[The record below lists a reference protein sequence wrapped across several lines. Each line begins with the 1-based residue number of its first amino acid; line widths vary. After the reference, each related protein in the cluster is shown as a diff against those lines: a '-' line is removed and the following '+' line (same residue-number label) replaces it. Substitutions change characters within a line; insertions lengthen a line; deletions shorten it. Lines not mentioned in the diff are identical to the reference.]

1 MPIRTYIEKICRS
14 SQAGKPTSQGGYEWI
29 EVCYEVEKPIPDWNI
44 SPATI
49 LKEWHPS
56 QPIPSTENLTVH
68 YPELGLLT
76 VYKKYKGFRYYAR
89 IAANEYVELIAPTG
103 EDLENLIG
111 LQHNLQLRY
120 NNFSK
125 LPEKGD
131 VKVKVTLGVIA
142 TEEKSGK
149 VNEID
154 LPTERKEVVITLR
167 RTDKETP
174 KPNPNDKPVLNMV
187 LNTATKE
194 LTGDTSF
201 TFPTTPLDYYYDIE
215 LHHDFWHNKGLS
227 DYINFDT
234 RTEWYK
240 DHSINTPFTIKGVEW
255 NSIGRSLF
263 DINLTGTKNN
273 ATAVFSLS
281 QFYKENPTIKT
292 LNFDLSKNQTLTFQ
306 SYFRTKDSFGV
317 SHNFTINLTVI
328 NDTTAFHIDKKEFK
342 YLLKTD
348 KKERAEGVFTIKN
361 PNRLTFTINNADFL
375 EVSELKGNSEEEV
388 VVKFRSQSSELMTVG
403 EHKGWLKVTS
413 SAGSEQIVQVLIT
426 VQTDITFATKKVYFC
441 LDKELTHIRQTDPQS
456 EFVSVALTM
465 EFNGYGRSFTTT
477 QSYDYVFFEGVATVD
492 IGQEVQDFFRDI
504 TPSLEVNTK
513 KLLSPKEIFKAT
525 KVSAV
530 IKETNFKGAVF
541 KTHTLTDLHFLPG
554 KKPKAYPYLTQS
566 RLRSTYKQSLIS
578 VSALTQEVR
587 ARSLGQIGSNLI
599 DLSAIKDPLAVA
611 NFSFLRATANETYGA
626 TAIIRKETL
635 SLEPKPEPNST
646 PISALFQNQNFCPDW
661 FSFAGEYEA
670 LVSYEHTLADN
681 VLLSEDYKAQVK
693 TKRTY
698 KLNTGWL
705 FPEEIEVL
713 WELIKSP
720 ICFLRIA
727 GEWLKVIPI
736 TQKPLSFDSTR
747 NLHSFVVEFQLS
759 SND

>member
-1 MPIRTYIEKICRS
+1 MPIRTYIDKVCHTTYIQKS
-14 SQAGKPTSQGGYEWI
+14 SQGGYEP
-29 EVCYEVEKPIPDWNI
+29 EQVCYEVEKPITDWNI

-56 QPIPSTENLTVH
+56 QPIPSTENVTVH

-89 IAANEYVELIAPTG
+89 IAANEYVELIPPTG

-125 LPEKGD
+125 LPENGD
-131 VKVKVTLGVIA
+131 VKIKVTLGVIA

-167 RTDKETP
+167 RTDKATP
-174 KPNPNDKPVLNMV
+174 KPKPNERPVLNMV

-201 TFPTTPLDYYYDIE
+201 TFPTEPLDYYHGIR
-215 LHHDFWHNKGLS
+215 LHHNFWYNKGLG

-234 RTEWYK
+234 RTEWHK

-255 NSIGRSLF
+255 NSIGHSLF
-263 DINLTGTKNN
+263 DIHLTGTKHN

-292 LNFDLSKNQTLTFQ
+292 LDFDLSKNQTLTFENHFNIEGR
-306 SYFRTKDSFGV
+306 YIG
-317 SHNFTINLTVI
+317 FTINLTVI
-328 NDTTAFHIDKKEFK
+328 NDATAFHIDKKEFK

-348 KKERAEGVFTIKN
+348 KKERAEGTFTIKN
-361 PNRLTFTINNADFL
+361 PNLLTFTINNADFL
-375 EVSELKGNSEEEV
+375 EVTEIKGNGEEEV

-413 SAGSEQIVQVLIT
+413 SAGSEQVVNVEIS
-426 VQTDITFATKKVYFC
+426 VQTDVAFATKNVYFC
-441 LDKELTHIRQTDPQS
+441 LEKELTHIRQTDPES
-456 EFVSVALTM
+456 EFVSVALSM
-465 EFNGYGRSFTTT
+465 EFNGYGRTFSTT
-477 QSYDYVFFEGVATVD
+477 QTYDYVFFEGMATVD

-504 TPSLEVNTK
+504 TPALEVNTN
-513 KLLSPKEIFKAT
+513 KLLAPKEIFKAI
-525 KVSAV
+525 KVSAI
-530 IKETNFKGAVF
+530 IKETNFKGEVF
-541 KTHTLTDLHFLPG
+541 KTHTLTDLHYLPG

-587 ARSLGQIGSNLI
+587 VRSLGQIGSNLI

-611 NFSFLRATANETYGA
+611 NFSFLRATADVTYGA
-626 TAIIRKETL
+626 TSIIRKETL
-635 SLEPKPEPNST
+635 SLEPKPEPNGT

-720 ICFLRIA
+720 VCFLRIA

>member
-1 MPIRTYIEKICRS
+1 MSIRTYTDTVCEER
-14 SQAGKPTSQGGYEWI
+14 PRTTSRGGTEYEQY
-29 EVCYEVEKPIPDWNI
+29 CYPQEKPILDWGV
-44 SPATI
+44 SPTAI
-49 LKEWHPS
+49 LKEWNPS
-56 QPIPSTENLTVH
+56 QPIPSTELLTVQFPQVH
-68 YPELGLLT
+68 LLT
-76 VYKKYKGFRYYAR
+76 VYKKYKGFRNYAR
-89 IAANEYVELIAPTG
+89 ITTNDFVELIAPDG
-103 EDLENLIG
+103 QELDRLPLNA
-111 LQHNLQLRY
+111 QLQLRY
-120 NNFSK
+120 NHFSQ
-125 LPEKGD
+125 LPNNSDTQLKI
-131 VKVKVTLGVIA
+131 TLGIIA
-142 TEEKSGK
+142 TEEKGSS
-149 VNEID
+149 VTEID
-154 LPTERKEVVITLR
+154 LPTERKEVVITLH
-167 RTDKETP
+167 RTQEGGTTP
-174 KPNPNDKPVLNMV
+174 TPQPAERKVLRMT
-187 LNTATKE
+187 LNHATRE
-194 LTGDTSF
+194 LTGDREFSAKPNLTSF
-201 TFPTTPLDYYYDIE
+201 WGLIQNSKRYVHLAAFSNTTLSFRDIPRTG
-215 LHHDFWHNKGLS
+215 DIGLFKVDAYPS
-227 DYINFDT
+227 P
-234 RTEWYK
+234 
-240 DHSINTPFTIKGVEW
+240 SID
-255 NSIGRSLF
+255 RL
-263 DINLTGTKNN
+263 
-273 ATAVFSLS
+273 VFSLS
-281 QFYKENPTIKT
+281 DAYRNTGRVEEGGFDFSKT
-292 LNFDLSKNQTLTFQ
+292 QILSWKDNKIAYPGGILSRYFD
-306 SYFRTKDSFGV
+306 
-317 SHNFTINLTVI
+317 IELTVI
-328 NDTTAFHIDKKEFK
+328 NDATAFHIDKKDFK

-348 KKERAEGVFTIKN
+348 KKERAEGTFTIKN
-361 PNRLTFTINNADFL
+361 PNHLTFTINNADFL
-375 EVSELKGNSEEEV
+375 EVTEIKGNGEEEV

-413 SAGSEQIVQVLIT
+413 SAGSEQVVNVEIS
-426 VQTDITFATKKVYFC
+426 VQTDVAFATKNVYFC
-441 LDKELTHIRQTDPQS
+441 LDKELTRVRQTNAES
-456 EFVSVALTM
+456 EFITVALTM
-465 EFNGYGRSFTTT
+465 EFNGYGRSFTTI
-477 QSYDYVFFEGVATVD
+477 QSYDYVFFEGVATMD

-504 TPSLEVNTK
+504 TPSLEINTK

-541 KTHTLTDLHFLPG
+541 KTHTLTDLHYIPG

-599 DLSAIKDPLAVA
+599 DLSAIKDPLGVA
-611 NFSFLRATANETYGA
+611 NFSFLRATADVTYGA
-626 TAIIRKETL
+626 NTIISKETL
-635 SLEPKPEPNST
+635 SLEPKPEPNGT

-670 LVSYEHTLADN
+670 LVSYEHNLADN

-720 ICFLRIA
+720 VCFLRIA

>member
-1 MPIRTYIEKICRS
+1 MAIRTYIEKICRS

-142 TEEKSGK
+142 TEEKNGK

-167 RTDKETP
+167 RTDKATP
-174 KPNPNDKPVLNMV
+174 KPKPNDKPVLNMV

-201 TFPTTPLDYYYDIE
+201 SFSTEPLDYYHGIK
-215 LHHDFWHNKGLS
+215 LHHNFWYNKSLS
-227 DYINFDT
+227 DHINFDT
-234 RTEWYK
+234 RAEWYK

-255 NSIGRSLF
+255 NSVGRSLF
-263 DINLTGTKNN
+263 DIHLTGTKNK

-292 LNFDLSKNQTLTFQ
+292 LDFDLSKNQTLTFENHFNTDGR
-306 SYFRTKDSFGV
+306 YIG
-317 SHNFTINLTVI
+317 FTINLTVI

-361 PNRLTFTINNADFL
+361 PNRLTFTINNSDFL
-375 EVSELKGNSEEEV
+375 EITELKGNGEEEV
-388 VVKFRSQSSELMTVG
+388 VVKFRSHSSELMTVG

-477 QSYDYVFFEGVATVD
+477 QSYDYVFFEGVAMVD

-513 KLLSPKEIFKAT
+513 KLLSPKEIFKAA

-541 KTHTLTDLHFLPG
+541 KTHTLTDLHYLPG

-611 NFSFLRATANETYGA
+611 NFSFLRATADVTYGA

-635 SLEPKPEPNST
+635 SLEPKPEPNGT

-720 ICFLRIA
+720 VCFLRIA
-727 GEWLKVIPI
+727 GKWLKVIPI

>member
-14 SQAGKPTSQGGYEWI
+14 SQAGNPTSQGGYEWI

-76 VYKKYKGFRYYAR
+76 VYKKYKGFRYYAH

-154 LPTERKEVVITLR
+154 LPTERKEIVITLR
-167 RTDKETP
+167 RTQESGSTPSP
-174 KPNPNDKPVLNMV
+174 KPAEREVLRMT
-187 LNTATKE
+187 LNHATRE
-194 LTGDTSF
+194 LTGDKEITFIPIINSPFSFIRDRTRRLFLSAFPGSSHTFGEKKSEVFDIGLFKIQTYTSSSLDRIVFQLSDTYLRTGRVDEGGIDF
-201 TFPTTPLDYYYDIE
+201 TKPQILRWQNNSVFYSSRFSRKYFDIE
-215 LHHDFWHNKGLS
+215 
-227 DYINFDT
+227 
-234 RTEWYK
+234 
-240 DHSINTPFTIKGVEW
+240 
-255 NSIGRSLF
+255 
-263 DINLTGTKNN
+263 
-273 ATAVFSLS
+273 
-281 QFYKENPTIKT
+281 
-292 LNFDLSKNQTLTFQ
+292 
-306 SYFRTKDSFGV
+306 
-317 SHNFTINLTVI
+317 LTVI

-361 PNRLTFTINNADFL
+361 PNLLTFTINNADFL
-375 EVSELKGNSEEEV
+375 EVTEVKGKGEEEV

-426 VQTDITFATKKVYFC
+426 VQTDITFTAKKVYFC

-456 EFVSVALTM
+456 EFISVAITM

-525 KVSAV
+525 KVSAE
-530 IKETNFKGAVF
+530 IKETNFKGVVF
-541 KTHTLTDLHFLPG
+541 KTHTLTDLHYLPG

-635 SLEPKPEPNST
+635 SLEPKPEPNGT

-720 ICFLRIA
+720 VCFLRIA

>member
-1 MPIRTYIEKICRS
+1 MSIRTYTDQECHA
-14 SQAGKPTSQGGYEWI
+14 QYAPTSKGGEEYVRD
-29 EVCYEVEKPIPDWNI
+29 VCYPVEKPILDWVV
-44 SPATI
+44 SPTAI
-49 LKEWHPS
+49 LKEWNPS
-56 QPIPSTENLTVH
+56 QPIPSTELLTVQFPQVH
-68 YPELGLLT
+68 LLT
-76 VYKKYKGFRYYAR
+76 VYKKYKGFRNYAR
-89 IAANEYVELIAPTG
+89 ITTNDFVELIAPDG
-103 EDLENLIG
+103 QELDRLPLKA
-111 LQHNLQLRY
+111 QLQLRY
-120 NNFSK
+120 NHFSQ
-125 LPEKGD
+125 LPESGD
-131 VKVKVTLGVIA
+131 TQLKITLGVIA
-142 TEEKSGK
+142 TEEKGSS
-149 VNEID
+149 VTEID

-167 RTDKETP
+167 RTQEGGVPPAP
-174 KPNPNDKPVLNMV
+174 KPAERFLMRMTLN
-187 LNTATKE
+187 NATKE
-194 LTGDTSF
+194 LTGDTEIFFSVPGMAIYSRDRELTIGKF
-201 TFPTTPLDYYYDIE
+201 TSERFFKDTTFNLGFFKIDFQHRGFKDYLY
-215 LHHDFWHNKGLS
+215 
-227 DYINFDT
+227 
-234 RTEWYK
+234 
-240 DHSINTPFTIKGVEW
+240 
-255 NSIGRSLF
+255 
-263 DINLTGTKNN
+263 
-273 ATAVFSLS
+273 FSLS
-281 QFYKENPTIKT
+281 DTFKKEGRVPGIDIDFNIPQIIR
-292 LNFDLSKNQTLTFQ
+292 FDKNIFSYNLLHNYTF
-306 SYFRTKDSFGV
+306 D
-317 SHNFTINLTVI
+317 IELTVI
-328 NDTTAFHIDKKEFK
+328 NDATVFHIDKKEFK

-348 KKERAEGVFTIKN
+348 KKERAEGTFTIKN

-375 EVSELKGNSEEEV
+375 EVTEIKGNGEAEV

-413 SAGSEQIVQVLIT
+413 SAGSEQVVNVEIS
-426 VQTDITFATKKVYFC
+426 VQTDVAFATKNVYFC
-441 LDKELTHIRQTDPQS
+441 LDKELTRVRQTAAES
-456 EFVSVALTM
+456 EFITVALTM
-465 EFNGYGRSFTTT
+465 EFNGYGRTFTST
-477 QSYDYVFFEGVATVD
+477 QSYDYVFFEGVATID

-504 TPSLEVNTK
+504 TPALEVNTK

-541 KTHTLTDLHFLPG
+541 KTHTLTDLHYLPG

-587 ARSLGQIGSNLI
+587 THSLGQIGSNLI
-599 DLSAIKDPLAVA
+599 DLSAIQDPLGVA
-611 NFSFLRATANETYGA
+611 NFSFLRTTADETYGA
-626 TAIIRKETL
+626 TTIIRKETL
-635 SLEPKPEPNST
+635 SLEPKPEPNGT

-720 ICFLRIA
+720 VCFLRIA
-727 GEWLKVIPI
+727 DQWLKVIPI

>member
-49 LKEWHPS
+49 LKEWHSS

-76 VYKKYKGFRYYAR
+76 VYKKYKGFRFYAR

-167 RTDKETP
+167 RTDKATP
-174 KPNPNDKPVLNMV
+174 KPKPNERPVLNMV

-194 LTGDTSF
+194 LTGDTTLNYNLTTPSSNNFVLRHSF
-201 TFPTTPLDYYYDIE
+201 TKDYRQGVVLIENFQNQNVYDQI
-215 LHHDFWHNKGLS
+215 FTNKGLFN
-227 DYINFDT
+227 IRIRRDT
-234 RTEWYK
+234 NK
-240 DHSINTPFTIKGVEW
+240 DLRKVFAN
-255 NSIGRSLF
+255 
-263 DINLTGTKNN
+263 
-273 ATAVFSLS
+273 FSLS
-281 QFYKENPTIKT
+281 NEFLQNGKIEGLAIDFSKPQVLTKENNLVGEDGLGAI
-292 LNFDLSKNQTLTFQ
+292 
-306 SYFRTKDSFGV
+306 
-317 SHNFTINLTVI
+317 FTINFTVI

-348 KKERAEGVFTIKN
+348 KKERAEGTFTIKN
-361 PNRLTFTINNADFL
+361 PNRLTFTINNSDFL
-375 EVSELKGNSEEEV
+375 EVTEIKGNDEEEV

-403 EHKGWLKVTS
+403 EHKGWLKVSS

-441 LDKELTHIRQTDPQS
+441 LDKELTRIRQTDPES

-465 EFNGYGRSFTTT
+465 EFNGYGRAFSST
-477 QSYDYVFFEGVATVD
+477 QTYDYVFFEGEATVD
-492 IGQEVQDFFRDI
+492 IGQEVQDLFRDI

-541 KTHTLTDLHFLPG
+541 KTHTLTDLHYLPG

-611 NFSFLRATANETYGA
+611 NFSFLRATADVTYGA
-626 TAIIRKETL
+626 TSIIRKETL
-635 SLEPKPEPNST
+635 SLEPKPEPNGT

-720 ICFLRIA
+720 VCFLRIA

>member
-14 SQAGKPTSQGGYEWI
+14 SQAGNPTSQGGYEWI

-76 VYKKYKGFRYYAR
+76 VYKKYKGFRYYAH

-154 LPTERKEVVITLR
+154 LPTERKEIVITLR
-167 RTDKETP
+167 RTQESGSTPSP
-174 KPNPNDKPVLNMV
+174 KPAEREVLRMT
-187 LNTATKE
+187 LNHATRE
-194 LTGDTSF
+194 LTGDKEITFIPIINSPFSFIRDRTRRLFLSAFPSSSHTFGEKKSEVFDIGLFKIQTYTSSSLDRIVFQLSDTYLRTGRVDEGGIDF
-201 TFPTTPLDYYYDIE
+201 TKPQILRWQNNSVFYSSRFSRKYFDIE
-215 LHHDFWHNKGLS
+215 
-227 DYINFDT
+227 
-234 RTEWYK
+234 
-240 DHSINTPFTIKGVEW
+240 
-255 NSIGRSLF
+255 
-263 DINLTGTKNN
+263 
-273 ATAVFSLS
+273 
-281 QFYKENPTIKT
+281 
-292 LNFDLSKNQTLTFQ
+292 
-306 SYFRTKDSFGV
+306 
-317 SHNFTINLTVI
+317 LTVI

-361 PNRLTFTINNADFL
+361 PNLLTFTINNADFL
-375 EVSELKGNSEEEV
+375 EVTEVKGNGEEEV

-426 VQTDITFATKKVYFC
+426 VQTDITFTAKKVYFC

-456 EFVSVALTM
+456 EFISVAITM

-525 KVSAV
+525 KVSAE
-530 IKETNFKGAVF
+530 IKETNFKGVVF
-541 KTHTLTDLHFLPG
+541 KTHTLTDLHYLPG

-611 NFSFLRATANETYGA
+611 NFSFLRATADVTYGA
-626 TAIIRKETL
+626 TTIIRKETL
-635 SLEPKPEPNST
+635 SLEPKPEPNGT

-720 ICFLRIA
+720 VCFLRIA

>member
-76 VYKKYKGFRYYAR
+76 VYKKYNGFRFYAR

-142 TEEKSGK
+142 TEEKNGK

-154 LPTERKEVVITLR
+154 LPTERKEIVITLR

-201 TFPTTPLDYYYDIE
+201 TFSTEPLDYYHGIK
-215 LHHDFWHNKGLS
+215 LHHDFWYNRSLS

-240 DHSINTPFTIKGVEW
+240 DHSINTPFTIKGIEW

-292 LNFDLSKNQTLTFQ
+292 FAFDLSKNQTLTFENHFNIDGR
-306 SYFRTKDSFGV
+306 YIG
-317 SHNFTINLTVI
+317 FTINLTVI

-375 EVSELKGNSEEEV
+375 EVTEIKGNGEEEV

-403 EHKGWLKVTS
+403 EHKGWIKVTS

-426 VQTDITFATKKVYFC
+426 VQTDITFAIKKVYFC

-465 EFNGYGRSFTTT
+465 EFNGYGRSFTST

-504 TPSLEVNTK
+504 TPSLEINTK

-525 KVSAV
+525 KVSAK
-530 IKETNFKGAVF
+530 IKETNFKGVVF
-541 KTHTLTDLHFLPG
+541 KTHTLNDLRYLPG

-611 NFSFLRATANETYGA
+611 IFSFLRATADVTYGA
-626 TAIIRKETL
+626 TTIIRKETL
-635 SLEPKPEPNST
+635 SLEPKPEPNGT

-693 TKRTY
+693 SKRTY

-720 ICFLRIA
+720 VCFLRIA

>member
-1 MPIRTYIEKICRS
+1 MAIRTYTTKECHSTRLYT
-14 SQAGKPTSQGGYEWI
+14 TSQGGYEYG
-29 EVCYEVEKPIPDWNI
+29 EVCYEVEKPIADWNI

-76 VYKKYKGFRYYAR
+76 IYKKYKGFRFYAR

-167 RTDKETP
+167 RTQESGATPSP
-174 KPNPNDKPVLNMV
+174 KPAEREVLRMT
-187 LNTATKE
+187 LNHATRE
-194 LTGDTSF
+194 LTGDKEITFIPIINSPFSIVRDRTRRLFLSAFPGSSHTFGEKKSEVFDIGLFKIQTYTSSSLDRIVFQLSDTYLRTGRVDEGGIDF
-201 TFPTTPLDYYYDIE
+201 TKPQILRWQNNSVFYSSRFSRKYFDIE
-215 LHHDFWHNKGLS
+215 
-227 DYINFDT
+227 
-234 RTEWYK
+234 
-240 DHSINTPFTIKGVEW
+240 
-255 NSIGRSLF
+255 
-263 DINLTGTKNN
+263 
-273 ATAVFSLS
+273 
-281 QFYKENPTIKT
+281 
-292 LNFDLSKNQTLTFQ
+292 
-306 SYFRTKDSFGV
+306 
-317 SHNFTINLTVI
+317 LTVI

-361 PNRLTFTINNADFL
+361 PNRLTFTINNSDFL
-375 EVSELKGNSEEEV
+375 EVTEFKGNGEEEV

-403 EHKGWLKVTS
+403 EHKGWLKVSS

-441 LDKELTHIRQTDPQS
+441 LDKEITRIRQTDPES

-465 EFNGYGRSFTTT
+465 EFNGYGRAFSST
-477 QSYDYVFFEGVATVD
+477 QTYDYVFFEGEATVD

-513 KLLSPKEIFKAT
+513 KLLAPKEIFKAT

-530 IKETNFKGAVF
+530 IKETNFKGTVF
-541 KTHTLTDLHFLPG
+541 KTHTLTDLHYLPG

-587 ARSLGQIGSNLI
+587 AHSLGQISSNLI

-611 NFSFLRATANETYGA
+611 NFSFLRDTADVTYGA

-635 SLEPKPEPNST
+635 SLEPKPEPNGT

-693 TKRTY
+693 TKHTY
-698 KLNTGWL
+698 KLNTGWI

-720 ICFLRIA
+720 VCFLRIA

-747 NLHSFVVEFQLS
+747 NLHSFVIEFQLS
-759 SND
+759 FND

>member
-1 MPIRTYIEKICRS
+1 MAIRTYIEKICRS

-29 EVCYEVEKPIPDWNI
+29 EVCYEVEKPIADWNI
-44 SPATI
+44 SPDTI

-167 RTDKETP
+167 RTDKVTPTP
-174 KPNPNDKPVLNMV
+174 KPNERPVLNMV

-201 TFPTTPLDYYYDIE
+201 TFSTEPLDYYHNFR
-215 LHHDFWHNKGLS
+215 LHHAFWHNKGLG

-234 RTEWYK
+234 RTEWHK

-255 NSIGRSLF
+255 NSIGHSLF
-263 DINLTGTKNN
+263 DIYLTGTKHN

-292 LNFDLSKNQTLTFQ
+292 LDFDLSKNQTLTFENHFNIEGR
-306 SYFRTKDSFGV
+306 YIG
-317 SHNFTINLTVI
+317 FTINLTVI
-328 NDTTAFHIDKKEFK
+328 NDATAFHIDKKEFK

-361 PNRLTFTINNADFL
+361 PNRLTFAINNADFL
-375 EVSELKGNSEEEV
+375 EVTEIKGNGEEEV
-388 VVKFRSQSSELMTVG
+388 VIKFRSQFSEMMTVG

-441 LDKELTHIRQTDPQS
+441 LDKELTHIRQTDPES
-456 EFVSVALTM
+456 EFISVALTM
-465 EFNGYGRSFTTT
+465 EFNGYGRTFSTT
-477 QSYDYVFFEGVATVD
+477 QTYDYVFFEGMATVD

-504 TPSLEVNTK
+504 TPALEVNTK
-513 KLLSPKEIFKAT
+513 KLLAPKEIFKAT
-525 KVSAV
+525 KVSAI

-541 KTHTLTDLHFLPG
+541 KTHTLTDLHYLPG

-611 NFSFLRATANETYGA
+611 NFSFLRATADETYGA
-626 TAIIRKETL
+626 TSIIRKETL
-635 SLEPKPEPNST
+635 SLEPKPEPNGT

-720 ICFLRIA
+720 VCFLRIA

>member
-1 MPIRTYIEKICRS
+1 MAIRTYIDKECHSTRLYT
-14 SQAGKPTSQGGYEWI
+14 TSQGGYEYG
-29 EVCYEVEKPIPDWNI
+29 EVCYEVEKPIADWNI

-89 IAANEYVELIAPTG
+89 IATNEYAELIAPTG

-131 VKVKVTLGVIA
+131 VKIKVTLGVIA

-167 RTDKETP
+167 RTQESGATPSP
-174 KPNPNDKPVLNMV
+174 KPAEREVLRMT
-187 LNTATKE
+187 LNHATRE
-194 LTGDTSF
+194 LTGDKEITFIPIINSPFSIIRDRTRRLFLSAFPGSSHTFGEKKSEVFDIGLFKIQTYTSSSLDRIVFQLSDTYLRTGRVDEGGIDF
-201 TFPTTPLDYYYDIE
+201 TKPQILRWQNNSVFYSSRFSRKYFDIE
-215 LHHDFWHNKGLS
+215 
-227 DYINFDT
+227 
-234 RTEWYK
+234 
-240 DHSINTPFTIKGVEW
+240 
-255 NSIGRSLF
+255 
-263 DINLTGTKNN
+263 
-273 ATAVFSLS
+273 
-281 QFYKENPTIKT
+281 
-292 LNFDLSKNQTLTFQ
+292 
-306 SYFRTKDSFGV
+306 
-317 SHNFTINLTVI
+317 LTVI

-375 EVSELKGNSEEEV
+375 EVTEIKGNGEEEV

-426 VQTDITFATKKVYFC
+426 VQTDITFTTKKVYFC
-441 LDKELTHIRQTDPQS
+441 LDKELTRVRQTDPES

-465 EFNGYGRSFTTT
+465 EFNGYGRTFTST
-477 QSYDYVFFEGVATVD
+477 QNYDYVFFEGVATVD

-541 KTHTLTDLHFLPG
+541 KTHTLTDLHYLPG

-587 ARSLGQIGSNLI
+587 AHSLGQIGSNLI
-599 DLSAIKDPLAVA
+599 DLSAIKDPLGVA
-611 NFSFLRATANETYGA
+611 NFSFLRATADVTYGA
-626 TAIIRKETL
+626 TSIIRKETL
-635 SLEPKPEPNST
+635 SLEPKPEPNGI

-720 ICFLRIA
+720 VCFLRIA

>member
-14 SQAGKPTSQGGYEWI
+14 SQAGNPTSQGGYEWI

-76 VYKKYKGFRYYAR
+76 VYKKYKGFRYYAH

-167 RTDKETP
+167 RTQESRSTPSP
-174 KPNPNDKPVLNMV
+174 KPAEREVLRMT
-187 LNTATKE
+187 LNHATRE
-194 LTGDTSF
+194 LTGDKEITFIPIINSPFSFIRDRTRRLFLSAFPGSSHTFGEKKSEVFDIGLFKIQTYTSSSLDRIVFQLSDTYLRTGRVDEGGIDF
-201 TFPTTPLDYYYDIE
+201 TKPQILRWQNNSVFYSSRFSRKYFDIE
-215 LHHDFWHNKGLS
+215 
-227 DYINFDT
+227 
-234 RTEWYK
+234 
-240 DHSINTPFTIKGVEW
+240 
-255 NSIGRSLF
+255 
-263 DINLTGTKNN
+263 
-273 ATAVFSLS
+273 
-281 QFYKENPTIKT
+281 
-292 LNFDLSKNQTLTFQ
+292 
-306 SYFRTKDSFGV
+306 
-317 SHNFTINLTVI
+317 LTVI

-361 PNRLTFTINNADFL
+361 PNLLTFTINNADFL
-375 EVSELKGNSEEEV
+375 EVTEVKGNGEEEV

-426 VQTDITFATKKVYFC
+426 VQTDITFTTKKVYFC

-456 EFVSVALTM
+456 EFISVAITM

-525 KVSAV
+525 KVSAE
-530 IKETNFKGAVF
+530 IKETNFKGVVF
-541 KTHTLTDLHFLPG
+541 KTHTLTDLHYLPG

-599 DLSAIKDPLAVA
+599 DLSAIKDSLAVA
-611 NFSFLRATANETYGA
+611 NFSFLRATADVTYGA
-626 TAIIRKETL
+626 TTIIRKETL
-635 SLEPKPEPNST
+635 SLEPKPEPNGT

-720 ICFLRIA
+720 VCFLRIA

>member
-44 SPATI
+44 SSATI
-49 LKEWHPS
+49 LKEWHSS

-68 YPELGLLT
+68 YPELVLLT
-76 VYKKYKGFRYYAR
+76 LYKKYKGFRFYAR

-131 VKVKVTLGVIA
+131 VKIKVTLGVIA
-142 TEEKSGK
+142 TEEKNGK

-167 RTDKETP
+167 RTDKATP
-174 KPNPNDKPVLNMV
+174 KPKPNERPVLNMV

-201 TFPTTPLDYYYDIE
+201 TFATEPLDYYHGIK
-215 LHHDFWHNKGLS
+215 LHHDFWHNKGLG

-255 NSIGRSLF
+255 NSIGHSLF

-292 LNFDLSKNQTLTFQ
+292 FAFDLSKNQTLTFENH
-306 SYFRTKDSFGV
+306 FNIDGRHIG
-317 SHNFTINLTVI
+317 FTINLTVI

-361 PNRLTFTINNADFL
+361 PNRLTFTINNSDFL
-375 EVSELKGNSEEEV
+375 EITELKGNGKEEV

-426 VQTDITFATKKVYFC
+426 VQTDITFTTKKVYFC

-456 EFVSVALTM
+456 EFISVALTM
-465 EFNGYGRSFTTT
+465 EFNGYGRSFTST

-525 KVSAV
+525 KVSAE
-530 IKETNFKGAVF
+530 IKETNFKGVIF
-541 KTHTLTDLHFLPG
+541 KTHTLTDLHYLPG

-566 RLRSTYKQSLIS
+566 RLRSTYRQSLIS

-599 DLSAIKDPLAVA
+599 DLSAIKDPIGVA
-611 NFSFLRATANETYGA
+611 NFSFLRSTADATYGA
-626 TAIIRKETL
+626 TAIISKETF

-646 PISALFQNQNFCPDW
+646 PISALFQNQNYCPDW

-670 LVSYEHTLADN
+670 LINYEHTLADN
-681 VLLSEDYKAQVK
+681 VLKSEDYKAQVK

-720 ICFLRIA
+720 VCFLRIA

>member
-1 MPIRTYIEKICRS
+1 MAIRTYIEKICRS

-68 YPELGLLT
+68 YPELELLT

-89 IAANEYVELIAPTG
+89 IAANEYVELITPTG

-125 LPEKGD
+125 LPENGD

-167 RTDKETP
+167 RTQQGGATP
-174 KPNPNDKPVLNMV
+174 SPQPSERKVLRMT
-187 LNTATKE
+187 LNHATRE
-194 LTGDTSF
+194 LTGDREFFAKHNITSF
-201 TFPTTPLDYYYDIE
+201 WGLIHDRKRYIHLSAFPNTNLSFRNASRTGDI
-215 LHHDFWHNKGLS
+215 GLFKVEAYPS
-227 DYINFDT
+227 P
-234 RTEWYK
+234 
-240 DHSINTPFTIKGVEW
+240 SID
-255 NSIGRSLF
+255 RL
-263 DINLTGTKNN
+263 
-273 ATAVFSLS
+273 VFSLS
-281 QFYKENPTIKT
+281 DAYRNTGRVDEGGFDFSKT
-292 LNFDLSKNQTLTFQ
+292 QILNWKDNKIAYSSGIFPIYFD
-306 SYFRTKDSFGV
+306 
-317 SHNFTINLTVI
+317 INLTVI
-328 NDTTAFHIDKKEFK
+328 NDATAFHIDKKEFK

-361 PNRLTFTINNADFL
+361 PNRLTFTINNSDFL
-375 EVSELKGNSEEEV
+375 EVSELKGNGEPEV

-465 EFNGYGRSFTTT
+465 EFYGYGRSFTTT
-477 QSYDYVFFEGVATVD
+477 QSYDYVFFEGVAMVD

-541 KTHTLTDLHFLPG
+541 KTHTLTDLHYLPG

-599 DLSAIKDPLAVA
+599 DLSAIKDPLGVA
-611 NFSFLRATANETYGA
+611 NFSFLRTTADVTYGA

-635 SLEPKPEPNST
+635 SLEPKPEPNDT

-720 ICFLRIA
+720 VCFLRIA

>member
-1 MPIRTYIEKICRS
+1 MLIRTYIEKICRS

-29 EVCYEVEKPIPDWNI
+29 EVCYEVEKPLPDWNI
-44 SPATI
+44 SPDTI
-49 LKEWHPS
+49 LKEWNPS

-167 RTDKETP
+167 RTDKATP

-201 TFPTTPLDYYYDIE
+201 TFPTTPLDYYHDIE
-215 LHHDFWHNKGLS
+215 LHHNFWYNKGLS

-263 DINLTGTKNN
+263 NINLTGTKNN

-292 LNFDLSKNQTLTFQ
+292 LAFDLSKNQTLTFENHFNIDGR
-306 SYFRTKDSFGV
+306 YIG
-317 SHNFTINLTVI
+317 FTINLTVI
-328 NDTTAFHIDKKEFK
+328 NDTTAFHIDKKDFK

-375 EVSELKGNSEEEV
+375 EVTELKGNGEEEV

-465 EFNGYGRSFTTT
+465 EFNGYGRSFTST
-477 QSYDYVFFEGVATVD
+477 QTYDYVFFEGEATVD

-504 TPSLEVNTK
+504 TPALEVNTK

-530 IKETNFKGAVF
+530 IKETNFKGVVF
-541 KTHTLTDLHFLPG
+541 KTHTLTDLHYLPG

-599 DLSAIKDPLAVA
+599 DLSAIKDPLGVA
-611 NFSFLRATANETYGA
+611 NFSFLRATADVTYGA
-626 TAIIRKETL
+626 TSIIRKETL
-635 SLEPKPEPNST
+635 SLEPKPEPNGT

-720 ICFLRIA
+720 VCFLRIA

>member
-1 MPIRTYIEKICRS
+1 MSIRTYTDQEC
-14 SQAGKPTSQGGYEWI
+14 QAIYAPTSKGGEEYVRDE
-29 EVCYEVEKPIPDWNI
+29 CYPVEKPLPDWEV
-44 SPATI
+44 SPAAI

-68 YPELGLLT
+68 YPQLELLT
-76 VYKKYKGFRYYAR
+76 VYKKYKGFRNYAR

-167 RTDKETP
+167 RTDKATP
-174 KPNPNDKPVLNMV
+174 KPKPNERPVLNMV

-201 TFPTTPLDYYYDIE
+201 IHTLINPYTRLFELLHFFAATRELGSIVINDFEYQSFFDKVFVNRGLFNIRIKKTNTDPYRVFIE
-215 LHHDFWHNKGLS
+215 FALS
-227 DYINFDT
+227 DEYLQNGKITGLPIDFSKSQVVSKVNN
-234 RTEWYK
+234 
-240 DHSINTPFTIKGVEW
+240 I
-255 NSIGRSLF
+255 IGETVRAFYLF
-263 DINLTGTKNN
+263 D
-273 ATAVFSLS
+273 
-281 QFYKENPTIKT
+281 
-292 LNFDLSKNQTLTFQ
+292 
-306 SYFRTKDSFGV
+306 
-317 SHNFTINLTVI
+317 INLTVI

-342 YLLKTD
+342 YRLKTD
-348 KKERAEGVFTIKN
+348 KKEHAEGVFTIKN
-361 PNRLTFTINNADFL
+361 PNRLTFTINNSDFL
-375 EVSELKGNSEEEV
+375 EITELKGNGEEEV

-413 SAGSEQIVQVLIT
+413 SAGSEQVVNVDIS
-426 VQTDITFATKKVYFC
+426 VQTDVAFATKNVYFC
-441 LDKELTHIRQTDPQS
+441 LDKELTRVRQTAAES
-456 EFVSVALTM
+456 EFITVALTM
-465 EFNGYGRSFTTT
+465 EFNGYERSFTTT

-525 KVSAV
+525 KVSAI
-530 IKETNFKGAVF
+530 IKETNFKGVVF
-541 KTHTLTDLHFLPG
+541 KTHTLTDLHYLPG

-611 NFSFLRATANETYGA
+611 NFSFLRDTADVTYG
-626 TAIIRKETL
+626 TTTIIRKETL
-635 SLEPKPEPNST
+635 SLEPKPEPNGI

-720 ICFLRIA
+720 VCFLRIA

>member
-1 MPIRTYIEKICRS
+1 MPIRTYIDKVCHTTYIQKS
-14 SQAGKPTSQGGYEWI
+14 SQGGYEP
-29 EVCYEVEKPIPDWNI
+29 EQVCYEVEKPITDWNI

-68 YPELGLLT
+68 YPQLELLT

-89 IAANEYVELIAPTG
+89 IAANEYVELIPPTG

-125 LPEKGD
+125 LPENGD
-131 VKVKVTLGVIA
+131 VKIKVTLGVIA

-167 RTDKETP
+167 RTDKATP
-174 KPNPNDKPVLNMV
+174 KPKPNERPVLNMV

-201 TFPTTPLDYYYDIE
+201 TFPTEPLDYYHGIR
-215 LHHDFWHNKGLS
+215 LHHNFWYNKGLG

-234 RTEWYK
+234 RTEWHK

-255 NSIGRSLF
+255 NSIGHSLF
-263 DINLTGTKNN
+263 DIHLTGTKHN

-292 LNFDLSKNQTLTFQ
+292 LDFDLSKNQTLTFENHFNIEGR
-306 SYFRTKDSFGV
+306 YIG
-317 SHNFTINLTVI
+317 FTINLTVI
-328 NDTTAFHIDKKEFK
+328 NDATAFHIDKKEFK

-348 KKERAEGVFTIKN
+348 KKERAEGTFTIKN
-361 PNRLTFTINNADFL
+361 PNLLTFTINNADFL
-375 EVSELKGNSEEEV
+375 EVTEIKGNGEEEV

-413 SAGSEQIVQVLIT
+413 SAGSEQVVNVEIS
-426 VQTDITFATKKVYFC
+426 VQTDVAFATKNVYFC
-441 LDKELTHIRQTDPQS
+441 LEKELTHIRQTDPES
-456 EFVSVALTM
+456 EFVSVALSM
-465 EFNGYGRSFTTT
+465 EFNGYGRTFSTT
-477 QSYDYVFFEGVATVD
+477 QTYDYVFFEGMATVD

-504 TPSLEVNTK
+504 TPALEVNTN
-513 KLLSPKEIFKAT
+513 KLLAPKEIFKAI
-525 KVSAV
+525 KVSAI
-530 IKETNFKGAVF
+530 IKETNFKGEVF
-541 KTHTLTDLHFLPG
+541 KTHTLTDLHYLPG

-587 ARSLGQIGSNLI
+587 VRSLGQIGSNLI

-611 NFSFLRATANETYGA
+611 NFSFLRATADVTYGA
-626 TAIIRKETL
+626 TSIIRKETL
-635 SLEPKPEPNST
+635 SLEPKPEPNGT
-646 PISALFQNQNFCPDW
+646 PISASQ
-661 FSFAGEYEA
+661 
-670 LVSYEHTLADN
+670 
-681 VLLSEDYKAQVK
+681 
-693 TKRTY
+693 
-698 KLNTGWL
+698 
-705 FPEEIEVL
+705 
-713 WELIKSP
+713 
-720 ICFLRIA
+720 
-727 GEWLKVIPI
+727 
-736 TQKPLSFDSTR
+736 
-747 NLHSFVVEFQLS
+747 
-759 SND
+759 

>member
-1 MPIRTYIEKICRS
+1 MAIRTYIEKICRS

-201 TFPTTPLDYYYDIE
+201 SFSTESFDYYHGIK
-215 LHHDFWHNKGLS
+215 LHHNFWYNKSLS
-227 DYINFDT
+227 DHINFDT
-234 RTEWYK
+234 RAEWYK

-255 NSIGRSLF
+255 NSVGRSLF
-263 DINLTGTKNN
+263 DIHLTGTKNK

-292 LNFDLSKNQTLTFQ
+292 LDFDLSKNQTLTF
-306 SYFRTKDSFGV
+306 
-317 SHNFTINLTVI
+317 
-328 NDTTAFHIDKKEFK
+328 E
-342 YLLKTD
+342 
-348 KKERAEGVFTIKN
+348 
-361 PNRLTFTINNADFL
+361 
-375 EVSELKGNSEEEV
+375 
-388 VVKFRSQSSELMTVG
+388 
-403 EHKGWLKVTS
+403 
-413 SAGSEQIVQVLIT
+413 
-426 VQTDITFATKKVYFC
+426 
-441 LDKELTHIRQTDPQS
+441 
-456 EFVSVALTM
+456 
-465 EFNGYGRSFTTT
+465 
-477 QSYDYVFFEGVATVD
+477 
-492 IGQEVQDFFRDI
+492 
-504 TPSLEVNTK
+504 
-513 KLLSPKEIFKAT
+513 
-525 KVSAV
+525 
-530 IKETNFKGAVF
+530 
-541 KTHTLTDLHFLPG
+541 
-554 KKPKAYPYLTQS
+554 
-566 RLRSTYKQSLIS
+566 
-578 VSALTQEVR
+578 
-587 ARSLGQIGSNLI
+587 
-599 DLSAIKDPLAVA
+599 
-611 NFSFLRATANETYGA
+611 
-626 TAIIRKETL
+626 
-635 SLEPKPEPNST
+635 
-646 PISALFQNQNFCPDW
+646 
-661 FSFAGEYEA
+661 
-670 LVSYEHTLADN
+670 
-681 VLLSEDYKAQVK
+681 
-693 TKRTY
+693 
-698 KLNTGWL
+698 
-705 FPEEIEVL
+705 
-713 WELIKSP
+713 
-720 ICFLRIA
+720 
-727 GEWLKVIPI
+727 
-736 TQKPLSFDSTR
+736 
-747 NLHSFVVEFQLS
+747 
-759 SND
+759 

>member
-14 SQAGKPTSQGGYEWI
+14 SQAGNPTSQGGYEWI

-76 VYKKYKGFRYYAR
+76 VYKKYKGFRYYAH

-167 RTDKETP
+167 RTQESGSTPSP
-174 KPNPNDKPVLNMV
+174 KPAEREVLRMT
-187 LNTATKE
+187 LNHATRE
-194 LTGDTSF
+194 LTGDKEITFIPIINSPFSFIRDRTRRLFLSAFPGSSHTFGEKKSEVFDIGLFKIQTYTSSSLDRIVFQLSDTYLRTGRVDEGGIDF
-201 TFPTTPLDYYYDIE
+201 TKPQILRWQNNSVFYSSRFSRKYFDIE
-215 LHHDFWHNKGLS
+215 
-227 DYINFDT
+227 
-234 RTEWYK
+234 
-240 DHSINTPFTIKGVEW
+240 
-255 NSIGRSLF
+255 
-263 DINLTGTKNN
+263 
-273 ATAVFSLS
+273 
-281 QFYKENPTIKT
+281 
-292 LNFDLSKNQTLTFQ
+292 
-306 SYFRTKDSFGV
+306 
-317 SHNFTINLTVI
+317 LTVI

-361 PNRLTFTINNADFL
+361 PNLLTFTINNADFL
-375 EVSELKGNSEEEV
+375 EVTEVKGNGEEEV

-426 VQTDITFATKKVYFC
+426 VQTDITFTTKKVYFC

-456 EFVSVALTM
+456 EFISVAITM

-525 KVSAV
+525 KVSAE
-530 IKETNFKGAVF
+530 IKETNFKGVVF
-541 KTHTLTDLHFLPG
+541 KTHTLTDLHYLPG

-611 NFSFLRATANETYGA
+611 NFSFLRATADVTYGA
-626 TAIIRKETL
+626 TTIIRKETL
-635 SLEPKPEPNST
+635 SLEPKPEPNGT

-720 ICFLRIA
+720 VCFLRIA

>member
-1 MPIRTYIEKICRS
+1 MAIRTYTTKECHSTRLYT
-14 SQAGKPTSQGGYEWI
+14 TSQGGYEYG
-29 EVCYEVEKPIPDWNI
+29 EVCYEVEKPIADWNI

-76 VYKKYKGFRYYAR
+76 IYKKYKGFRFYAR

-167 RTDKETP
+167 RTQESGATPSP
-174 KPNPNDKPVLNMV
+174 KPAEREVLRMT
-187 LNTATKE
+187 LNHATRE
-194 LTGDTSF
+194 LTGDKEITFIPIINSPFSIIRDRTRRLFLSAFPGSSHTFGEKKSEVFDIGLFKIQTYTSSSLDRIVFQLSDTYLRTGRVDEGGIDF
-201 TFPTTPLDYYYDIE
+201 TNPQILRWQNNSVFYSSRFSRKYFDIE
-215 LHHDFWHNKGLS
+215 
-227 DYINFDT
+227 
-234 RTEWYK
+234 
-240 DHSINTPFTIKGVEW
+240 
-255 NSIGRSLF
+255 
-263 DINLTGTKNN
+263 
-273 ATAVFSLS
+273 
-281 QFYKENPTIKT
+281 
-292 LNFDLSKNQTLTFQ
+292 
-306 SYFRTKDSFGV
+306 
-317 SHNFTINLTVI
+317 LTVI

-361 PNRLTFTINNADFL
+361 PNRLTFTINNSDFL
-375 EVSELKGNSEEEV
+375 EVTEIKGNGEEEV

-403 EHKGWLKVTS
+403 EHKGWLKVSS

-441 LDKELTHIRQTDPQS
+441 LDKEITRIRQTDPES

-465 EFNGYGRSFTTT
+465 EFNGYGRAFSST
-477 QSYDYVFFEGVATVD
+477 QTYDYVFFEGEATVD

-541 KTHTLTDLHFLPG
+541 KTHTLTDLHYLPG

-611 NFSFLRATANETYGA
+611 NFSFLRATADVTYG
-626 TAIIRKETL
+626 TTTIIRKETL
-635 SLEPKPEPNST
+635 SLEPKPEPNGT

-693 TKRTY
+693 TKHTY

-720 ICFLRIA
+720 VCFLRIA

>member
-1 MPIRTYIEKICRS
+1 MSIRTYTENVCKER
-14 SQAGKPTSQGGYEWI
+14 PRTTSRGGTEYEQY
-29 EVCYEVEKPIPDWNI
+29 CYPEEKPILDWGV
-44 SPATI
+44 SPTAI
-49 LKEWHPS
+49 LKEWNPS
-56 QPIPSTENLTVH
+56 QPIPSTE
-68 YPELGLLT
+68 LLT
-76 VYKKYKGFRYYAR
+76 VQFPQVDLLTIYKKYKGFRYYAR
-89 IAANEYVELIAPTG
+89 ITANEFVELIATDGQELDRLP
-103 EDLENLIG
+103 LKA
-111 LQHNLQLRY
+111 QLQLRY
-120 NNFSK
+120 NHFSQ
-125 LPEKGD
+125 LLNIGD
-131 VKVKVTLGVIA
+131 TQLKITLGVIA
-142 TEEKSGK
+142 TEEKGSS
-149 VNEID
+149 VTEID
-154 LPTERKEVVITLR
+154 LPTESREVVITLR
-167 RTDKETP
+167 RTQEGGATP
-174 KPNPNDKPVLNMV
+174 TPQPSERKVLRMT
-187 LNTATKE
+187 LNHATRE
-194 LTGDTSF
+194 LTGDREFSAKPNLTSF
-201 TFPTTPLDYYYDIE
+201 WGLVKNSKRYIHLAAFPNTHPSFYEDHATYDI
-215 LHHDFWHNKGLS
+215 GLFKVDAYPS
-227 DYINFDT
+227 P
-234 RTEWYK
+234 
-240 DHSINTPFTIKGVEW
+240 SID
-255 NSIGRSLF
+255 RL
-263 DINLTGTKNN
+263 
-273 ATAVFSLS
+273 VFSLS
-281 QFYKENPTIKT
+281 DAYRNTGRVEEGGFDFSKT
-292 LNFDLSKNQTLTFQ
+292 QILSWKDNKIAYPGGILSRFFD
-306 SYFRTKDSFGV
+306 
-317 SHNFTINLTVI
+317 IELTVI
-328 NDTTAFHIDKKEFK
+328 NDATAFHIDKKEFK

-348 KKERAEGVFTIKN
+348 KKERAEGTFTIKN

-375 EVSELKGNSEEEV
+375 EVTEIKGNGEEEV
-388 VVKFRSQSSELMTVG
+388 VVKFRSQSSELMTIG

-413 SAGSEQIVQVLIT
+413 SAGSEQVVNVEIS
-426 VQTDITFATKKVYFC
+426 VQTDVAFATKNVYFC
-441 LDKELTHIRQTDPQS
+441 LDKELTHVRQTAAES
-456 EFVSVALTM
+456 EFITVALTM

-477 QSYDYVFFEGVATVD
+477 QSYDYVFFEGVATMD

-504 TPSLEVNTK
+504 TPSLEINTK

-541 KTHTLTDLHFLPG
+541 KTHTLTDLYYLPG
-554 KKPKAYPYLTQS
+554 KKPKAYPYLTHS

-587 ARSLGQIGSNLI
+587 TRSLGQIGSNLI

-626 TAIIRKETL
+626 TAIISKETL
-635 SLEPKPEPNST
+635 SLEPKPEPNGT

-720 ICFLRIA
+720 VCFLRIA
-727 GEWLKVIPI
+727 GDWLKVIPI

>member
-1 MPIRTYIEKICRS
+1 MAIRTYIEKICRS

-125 LPEKGD
+125 LPEKDD

-154 LPTERKEVVITLR
+154 LPTERKEVVITLH
-167 RTDKETP
+167 RTDKATP

-201 TFPTTPLDYYYDIE
+201 TFATEPLDYYHGIK
-215 LHHDFWHNKGLS
+215 LHHDFWHNKGLG

-263 DINLTGTKNN
+263 DIHLTGTKNN

-292 LNFDLSKNQTLTFQ
+292 FAFDLSKNQTLTFENHFNIDGR
-306 SYFRTKDSFGV
+306 YIG
-317 SHNFTINLTVI
+317 FTINLTVI
-328 NDTTAFHIDKKEFK
+328 NDTTAFHIEKKEFK

-375 EVSELKGNSEEEV
+375 EVTEVKGNGEEEV

-426 VQTDITFATKKVYFC
+426 VQTDITFTTKKVYFC

-477 QSYDYVFFEGVATVD
+477 QSYDYVFFEGEATVD

-530 IKETNFKGAVF
+530 IKETNFKGVVF
-541 KTHTLTDLHFLPG
+541 KTHTLTDLHYLPG

-611 NFSFLRATANETYGA
+611 NFSFLRATADVTYGA

-635 SLEPKPEPNST
+635 SLEPKPEPNGT

-720 ICFLRIA
+720 VCFLRIA
-727 GEWLKVIPI
+727 DEWLKVIPI

>member
-14 SQAGKPTSQGGYEWI
+14 SQAGNPTSQGGYEWI

-76 VYKKYKGFRYYAR
+76 VYKKYKGFRYYAH

-154 LPTERKEVVITLR
+154 LPTERKEIVITLR
-167 RTDKETP
+167 RTQESGSTPSP
-174 KPNPNDKPVLNMV
+174 KPAEREVLRMT
-187 LNTATKE
+187 LNHATRE
-194 LTGDTSF
+194 LTGDKEITFIPIINSPFSFIRDRTRRLFLSAFPGSSHTFGEKKSEVFDIGLFKIQTYTSSSLDRIVFQLSDTYLRTGRVDEGGIDF
-201 TFPTTPLDYYYDIE
+201 TKPQILRWQNNSVFYSSRFSRKYFDIE
-215 LHHDFWHNKGLS
+215 
-227 DYINFDT
+227 
-234 RTEWYK
+234 
-240 DHSINTPFTIKGVEW
+240 
-255 NSIGRSLF
+255 
-263 DINLTGTKNN
+263 
-273 ATAVFSLS
+273 
-281 QFYKENPTIKT
+281 
-292 LNFDLSKNQTLTFQ
+292 
-306 SYFRTKDSFGV
+306 
-317 SHNFTINLTVI
+317 LTVI

-361 PNRLTFTINNADFL
+361 PNLLTFTINNADFL
-375 EVSELKGNSEEEV
+375 EVTEVKGKGEEEV

-426 VQTDITFATKKVYFC
+426 VQTDITFTAKKVYFC

-456 EFVSVALTM
+456 EFISVAITM

-525 KVSAV
+525 KVSAE
-530 IKETNFKGAVF
+530 IKETNFKGVVF
-541 KTHTLTDLHFLPG
+541 KTHTLTDLHYLPG

-611 NFSFLRATANETYGA
+611 NFSFLRATADVTYGA
-626 TAIIRKETL
+626 TTIIRKETL
-635 SLEPKPEPNST
+635 SLEPKPEPNGT

-720 ICFLRIA
+720 VCFLRIA

>member
-49 LKEWHPS
+49 LKEWHSS

-167 RTDKETP
+167 RTDKAIP

-201 TFPTTPLDYYYDIE
+201 TFATEPLDYYHGIK
-215 LHHDFWHNKGLS
+215 LHHDFWHNKGLG

-292 LNFDLSKNQTLTFQ
+292 LAFDLSKNQTLTFENHFNIDGR
-306 SYFRTKDSFGV
+306 YIG
-317 SHNFTINLTVI
+317 FTINLTVI
-328 NDTTAFHIDKKEFK
+328 NDTTAFHIDKKDFK

-375 EVSELKGNSEEEV
+375 EVTELKGNGEEEV

-426 VQTDITFATKKVYFC
+426 VQTDITFTTKKVYFC

-525 KVSAV
+525 KVSTV

-611 NFSFLRATANETYGA
+611 NFSFLRATADVTYGA
-626 TAIIRKETL
+626 TAIINKETL

-705 FPEEIEVL
+705 FLEEIEVL

-720 ICFLRIA
+720 VCFLRIA
-727 GEWLKVIPI
+727 DEWLKVIPI

>member
-1 MPIRTYIEKICRS
+1 MAIRTYIEKICRS

-167 RTDKETP
+167 RTDKATP
-174 KPNPNDKPVLNMV
+174 KPKPNDKPVLNMV

-201 TFPTTPLDYYYDIE
+201 SFSTEPLDYYHGIK
-215 LHHDFWHNKGLS
+215 LHHNFWYNKSLS
-227 DYINFDT
+227 DHINFDT
-234 RTEWYK
+234 RAEWYK

-255 NSIGRSLF
+255 NSVGRSLF
-263 DINLTGTKNN
+263 DIHLTGTKNK

-292 LNFDLSKNQTLTFQ
+292 LDFDLSKNQTLTFENHFNIDGR
-306 SYFRTKDSFGV
+306 YIG
-317 SHNFTINLTVI
+317 FTINLTVI

-361 PNRLTFTINNADFL
+361 PNRLTFTINNSDFL
-375 EVSELKGNSEEEV
+375 EITELKGNGEEEV

-426 VQTDITFATKKVYFC
+426 VQTDITFTTKKVYFC

-465 EFNGYGRSFTTT
+465 EFNGYGRSFTST
-477 QSYDYVFFEGVATVD
+477 QTYDYVFFEGEATVD

-513 KLLSPKEIFKAT
+513 KLLAPKEIFKAT
-525 KVSAV
+525 KVSAI
-530 IKETNFKGAVF
+530 IKETNFKGVVF
-541 KTHTLTDLHFLPG
+541 KTHTLTDLHYLPG

-599 DLSAIKDPLAVA
+599 DLSAIKDPLGVA
-611 NFSFLRATANETYGA
+611 NFSFLRATADVTYGA

-635 SLEPKPEPNST
+635 SLEPKPEPNGT

-693 TKRTY
+693 SKRTY

-720 ICFLRIA
+720 VCFLRIA

>member
-14 SQAGKPTSQGGYEWI
+14 SQAGNPTSQGGYEWI

-76 VYKKYKGFRYYAR
+76 VYKKYKGFRYYAH

-167 RTDKETP
+167 RTQESGSTPSP
-174 KPNPNDKPVLNMV
+174 KPAEREVLRMT
-187 LNTATKE
+187 LNHATRE
-194 LTGDTSF
+194 LTGDKEITFIPIINSPFSFIRDRTRRLFLSAFPGSSHTFGEKKSEVFDIGLFKIQTYTSSSLDRIVFQLSDTYLRTGRVDEGGIDF
-201 TFPTTPLDYYYDIE
+201 TKPQILRWQNNSVFYSSRFSRKYFDIE
-215 LHHDFWHNKGLS
+215 
-227 DYINFDT
+227 
-234 RTEWYK
+234 
-240 DHSINTPFTIKGVEW
+240 
-255 NSIGRSLF
+255 
-263 DINLTGTKNN
+263 
-273 ATAVFSLS
+273 
-281 QFYKENPTIKT
+281 
-292 LNFDLSKNQTLTFQ
+292 
-306 SYFRTKDSFGV
+306 
-317 SHNFTINLTVI
+317 LTVI

-361 PNRLTFTINNADFL
+361 PNLLTFTINNADFL
-375 EVSELKGNSEEEV
+375 EVTEVKGNGEEEV

-426 VQTDITFATKKVYFC
+426 VQTDITFTTKKVYFC

-456 EFVSVALTM
+456 EFISVAITM

-525 KVSAV
+525 KVSAE
-530 IKETNFKGAVF
+530 IKETNFKGVVF
-541 KTHTLTDLHFLPG
+541 KTHTLTDLHYLPG

-599 DLSAIKDPLAVA
+599 DLSAIKDSLAVA
-611 NFSFLRATANETYGA
+611 NFSFLRATADVTYGA
-626 TAIIRKETL
+626 TTIIRKETL
-635 SLEPKPEPNST
+635 SLEPKPEPNGT

-720 ICFLRIA
+720 VCFLRIA

>member
-49 LKEWHPS
+49 LKEWHSS

-76 VYKKYKGFRYYAR
+76 VYKKYKGFRFYAR

-167 RTDKETP
+167 RTDKATP
-174 KPNPNDKPVLNMV
+174 KPKPNERPVLNMV

-194 LTGDTSF
+194 LTGDTTLNYNLTTPSSNNFVLRHSF
-201 TFPTTPLDYYYDIE
+201 TKDYRQGVVLIENFQNQNVYDQI
-215 LHHDFWHNKGLS
+215 FTNKGLFN
-227 DYINFDT
+227 IRIRRDT
-234 RTEWYK
+234 NK
-240 DHSINTPFTIKGVEW
+240 DLRKVFAN
-255 NSIGRSLF
+255 
-263 DINLTGTKNN
+263 
-273 ATAVFSLS
+273 FSLS
-281 QFYKENPTIKT
+281 NEFLQNGKIEGLAIDFSKPQVLTKENNLVGEDGLGAI
-292 LNFDLSKNQTLTFQ
+292 
-306 SYFRTKDSFGV
+306 
-317 SHNFTINLTVI
+317 FTINLTVI

-375 EVSELKGNSEEEV
+375 EVTEIKGNGEEEV

-426 VQTDITFATKKVYFC
+426 VQTDITFATKKMYFC

-477 QSYDYVFFEGVATVD
+477 QSYDYVFFEGVAMVD
-492 IGQEVQDFFRDI
+492 IGQEVQYFFRDI
-504 TPSLEVNTK
+504 TPSLEINTK

-525 KVSAV
+525 KVSAE
-530 IKETNFKGAVF
+530 IKETNFKGVVF
-541 KTHTLTDLHFLPG
+541 KTHTLTDLHYLPG

-611 NFSFLRATANETYGA
+611 NFSFLRATADVTYGA

-635 SLEPKPEPNST
+635 SLEPKPEPNGT

-720 ICFLRIA
+720 VCFLRIA

>member
-1 MPIRTYIEKICRS
+1 MPIRTYTSEECYTTRVGS
-14 SQAGKPTSQGGYEWI
+14 TSQGGFLYSKI
-29 EVCYEVEKPIPDWNI
+29 CYPVEKPILDWEV
-44 SPATI
+44 SPASI

-56 QPIPSTENLTVH
+56 QPIPSTEILTVQF
-68 YPELGLLT
+68 PELNLLT
-76 VYKKYKGFRYYAR
+76 IYKKYKGFRNYAR
-89 IAANEYVELIAPTG
+89 IAPNDYVELLAPDG
-103 EDLENLIG
+103 QELDNLKG
-111 LQHNLQLRY
+111 LKHNLRLHY
-120 NNFSK
+120 NNFNK
-125 LPEKGD
+125 LPENENIQI
-131 VKVKVTLGVIA
+131 KVTFGVIA

-149 VNEID
+149 ITEID
-154 LPTERKEVVITLR
+154 LPTERKEAVITLR
-167 RTDKETP
+167 RIDKATP
-174 KPNPNDKPVLNMV
+174 KPKPNDKPVLNMV

-201 TFPTTPLDYYYDIE
+201 TFATEPLDYYHGIK
-215 LHHDFWHNKGLS
+215 LHHDFWHNKGLG

-255 NSIGRSLF
+255 NSIGHSLF

-292 LNFDLSKNQTLTFQ
+292 FAFDLSKNQTLTFENHFNIDGR
-306 SYFRTKDSFGV
+306 YIG
-317 SHNFTINLTVI
+317 FTINLTVI

-361 PNRLTFTINNADFL
+361 PNRLTFTINNSDFL
-375 EVSELKGNSEEEV
+375 EITELKGNGKEEV

-413 SAGSEQIVQVLIT
+413 SAGSEQIVQVLII
-426 VQTDITFATKKVYFC
+426 VQTDITFAAKKVYFC
-441 LDKELTHIRQTDPQS
+441 LDKELTRIRQTDPKS

-465 EFNGYGRSFTTT
+465 EFNGYERAFTTT
-477 QSYDYVFFEGVATVD
+477 QTYDYVFFEGVATVD
-492 IGQEVQDFFRDI
+492 IGQEVQDFFREI
-504 TPSLEVNTK
+504 TPTLEINTQ
-513 KLLSPKEIFKAT
+513 KLLAPKELFKAT

-530 IKETNFKGAVF
+530 IKEMNFKGEIF
-541 KTHTLTDLHFLPG
+541 KTHTLTDLYYLPG

-566 RLRSTYKQSLIS
+566 RLRSTYTQSLIS

-587 ARSLGQIGSNLI
+587 SRYLGQIGSNLI
-599 DLSAIKDPLAVA
+599 DLSAIKDPIGVA
-611 NFSFLRATANETYGA
+611 NFSFLRSTADATYGA
-626 TAIIRKETL
+626 TAIISKETF

-646 PISALFQNQNFCPDW
+646 PISALFQNQNYCPDW

-670 LVSYEHTLADN
+670 LINYEHTLADN
-681 VLLSEDYKAQVK
+681 VLKSEDYKAQVK

-720 ICFLRIA
+720 VCFLRIA

>member
-1 MPIRTYIEKICRS
+1 M
-14 SQAGKPTSQGGYEWI
+14 
-29 EVCYEVEKPIPDWNI
+29 VNVEI
-44 SPATI
+44 S
-49 LKEWHPS
+49 
-56 QPIPSTENLTVH
+56 
-68 YPELGLLT
+68 
-76 VYKKYKGFRYYAR
+76 
-89 IAANEYVELIAPTG
+89 
-103 EDLENLIG
+103 
-111 LQHNLQLRY
+111 
-120 NNFSK
+120 
-125 LPEKGD
+125 
-131 VKVKVTLGVIA
+131 
-142 TEEKSGK
+142 
-149 VNEID
+149 
-154 LPTERKEVVITLR
+154 
-167 RTDKETP
+167 
-174 KPNPNDKPVLNMV
+174 
-187 LNTATKE
+187 
-194 LTGDTSF
+194 
-201 TFPTTPLDYYYDIE
+201 
-215 LHHDFWHNKGLS
+215 
-227 DYINFDT
+227 
-234 RTEWYK
+234 
-240 DHSINTPFTIKGVEW
+240 
-255 NSIGRSLF
+255 
-263 DINLTGTKNN
+263 
-273 ATAVFSLS
+273 
-281 QFYKENPTIKT
+281 
-292 LNFDLSKNQTLTFQ
+292 
-306 SYFRTKDSFGV
+306 
-317 SHNFTINLTVI
+317 
-328 NDTTAFHIDKKEFK
+328 
-342 YLLKTD
+342 
-348 KKERAEGVFTIKN
+348 
-361 PNRLTFTINNADFL
+361 
-375 EVSELKGNSEEEV
+375 
-388 VVKFRSQSSELMTVG
+388 
-403 EHKGWLKVTS
+403 
-413 SAGSEQIVQVLIT
+413 
-426 VQTDITFATKKVYFC
+426 VQTDIAFVTKNVYFC
-441 LDKELTHIRQTDPQS
+441 LDKELTRVRQTAAES
-456 EFVSVALTM
+456 EFITVALTM
-465 EFNGYGRSFTTT
+465 EFNGYGRNFTTT
-477 QSYDYVFFEGVATVD
+477 QSYDYVFFEGVATMD

-541 KTHTLTDLHFLPG
+541 KTHTLTDLHYLPG

-626 TAIIRKETL
+626 TAIISKETL
-635 SLEPKPEPNST
+635 SLEPKPEPNGT

-720 ICFLRIA
+720 VCFLRIA